1 MLLTT
6 GCGSTTFEIS
16 DNANQTSSNIIL
28 EETEVTDSQ
37 SSTDIEVTEAVD
49 YDNNDKTQE
58 DDEMY
63 ILILETI
70 RCASDS
76 DVAGDLTIVAAEE
89 DSNGAGHCN
98 IGGRNADKV
107 KVDVNEKEKK
117 ITIKCSQYISPN
129 SITIDV
135 SGGIRE
141 IRADKCKL
149 NIDVD
154 LGKTQNAALTLKGTF
169 YGDVKLAT
177 ETTSIDVNGAGDFG
191 VSGTARDFQVS
202 LDGAAVLDTTQLLA
216 ENVDVTVRGS
226 SICEVY
232 ASKYLNAALYGVGS
246 ITYYGNPETVEKS
259 VKGLGVIEPN

>member
-6 GCGSTTFEIS
+6 GCGSITSEIS
-16 DNANQTSSNIIL
+16 DNANQISSNIIL
-28 EETEVTDSQ
+28 EEN
-37 SSTDIEVTEAVD
+37 EVTEVVD
-49 YDNNDKTQE
+49 YDNNDRNQE

-63 ILILETI
+63 ILILDTI
-70 RCASDS
+70 RCASGS

-89 DSNGAGHCN
+89 GYNGAGHCT
-98 IGGRNADKV
+98 IVGKNADRV
-107 KVDVNEKEKK
+107 KVDVNEEEKK
-117 ITIKCSQYISPN
+117 ITIKCNQYVSPN

-149 NIDVD
+149 HLDVD

-191 VSGTARDFQVS
+191 VSGTARDLQVS
-202 LDGAAVLDTTQLLA
+202 LDGAAVLDTTELLA

-259 VKGLGVIEPN
+259 IKGLGVIEPN